1 MSSPVTALRNL
12 LRELGIQAY
21 FLPHNDSHSNE
32 YLSTADFRMSFLSG
46 FTGSSGHILVTA
58 DHALLYTDG
67 RYWLQAEEQLFPEF
81 KLMKLTEGV
90 PRYFDWAVNNLSE
103 GSVIAYDSNLVAP
116 ESVQLRKDY
125 FSKRNFVFRGLDR
138 NPVNEVW
145 TDRPDYSDAEVFRHD
160 DQYAGKS
167 AKQKIAE
174 LIEKMTE
181 NFLFSNALD
190 EIAWL
195 LNLRGSDI
203 DFNPVFFSFLVV
215 EKKQEPKVHLFV
227 REEKVRSLREYFD
240 EIGVLLHGYHEVADF
255 LSGIEDNVL
264 VDGSKCNE
272 ALYLK
277 IKNPKPVKVSIS
289 DLKSIKN
296 PREVQGFRDSHVRDG
311 AAVCRYF
318 AWLEQ
323 ETSSNPGVWDEH
335 SAAEQ
340 LKKFRLEDPLSQ
352 GLSFA
357 TISSVGS
364 NAAIIHYKPK
374 ETGSKLISNNEI
386 YLLDSGGHYLDGTID
401 TTRTVHFGSPSEEE
415 KEAYTRVLL
424 GNLDL
429 ERVVWPSDADISG
442 AELDILARRRLW
454 QKGMDYAHGT
464 GHGVGYFLNVHEGPQ
479 GISRGRKTVLKPGMN
494 VTNEPGYYKAGS
506 FGIRIENVMFVQ
518 EKVGLEASLCF
529 ENVTMV
535 PYDRNLID
543 RELLSQQDLRFLN
556 EYHEKVW
563 NALRP
568 LLEERGDERT
578 LQWLKKNTDR
588 IE

>member
-1 MSSPVTALRNL
+1 MSSPVTALRTL
-12 LRELGIQAY
+12 LRELGIHAY

-58 DHALLYTDG
+58 DQALLYTDG
-67 RYWLQAEEQLFPEF
+67 RYWLQAEEQLVPEF
-81 KLMKLTEGV
+81 KLMKLAEGV
-90 PRYFDWAVNNLSE
+90 PRYFEWAVSNLSE
-103 GSVIAYDSNLVAP
+103 GSVIAYDSNLVAY
-116 ESVQLRKDY
+116 ESVQLRKEY
-125 FSKRNFVFRGLDR
+125 FSKRNFVFRGLDS
-138 NPVNEVW
+138 NPVNQIW
-145 TDRPDYSDAEVFRHD
+145 NDRPEYSDAEVFRHE

-167 AKQKIAE
+167 AKEKLAE
-174 LIEKMTE
+174 LREKMTE
-181 NFLFSNALD
+181 NFLFTNALD

-215 EKKQEPKVHLFV
+215 EKKVENKVHLFV
-227 REEKVRSLREYFD
+227 REEKVRNLREYLD
-240 EIGVLLHGYHEVADF
+240 EIGVSVHGYHEVAEF

-296 PREVQGFRDSHVRDG
+296 PREIQGFRDSHVRDG

-318 AWLEQ
+318 AWLEH
-323 ETSSNPGVWDEH
+323 ELSSNPGHWTEH
-335 SAAEQ
+335 SASEQ
-340 LKKFRLEDPLSQ
+340 LKSFRLEDPLSQ

-364 NAAIIHYKPK
+364 NAAIIHYKAK
-374 ETGSKLISNNEI
+374 ESGSKLISNNEI

-401 TTRTVHFGSPSEEE
+401 TTRTVHFGSPSDEE

-429 ERVVWPSDADISG
+429 ERVIWPCNADISG

-479 GISRGRKTVLKPGMN
+479 GISRGRKTVLRAGMN
-494 VTNEPGYYKAGS
+494 VTNEPGYYKAGC
-506 FGIRIENVMFVQ
+506 FGIRIENVLLVK
-518 EKVGLEASLCF
+518 EVNGLENSLGF

-535 PYDRNLID
+535 PYDRKLIQRD
-543 RELLSQQDLRFLN
+543 LLADADLRFLN
-556 EYHEKVW
+556 EYHERVW

-568 LLEERGDERT
+568 ILEAKGDERT
-578 LQWLKKNTDR
+578 LVWLRRNTER